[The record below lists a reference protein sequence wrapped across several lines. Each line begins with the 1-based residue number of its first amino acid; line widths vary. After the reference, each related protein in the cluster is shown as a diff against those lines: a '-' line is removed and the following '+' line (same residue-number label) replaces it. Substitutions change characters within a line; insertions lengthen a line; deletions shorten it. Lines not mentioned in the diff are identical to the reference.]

1 MRRTLSTI
9 TLTLTL
15 TFFLLVL
22 TSFAATGGVN
32 GGKKDVSPYDYGLRT
47 ARNGV
52 ERYQVLLKTHQAAVK
67 AGVNVNYSG
76 IDTLQI
82 DVPESPN
89 RIPLTQYN
97 DFKGCVLVVKNTS
110 KKDWLFY
117 VANKEQSV
125 QVSKKLI
132 DKGDFRSIS
141 ELSKG
146 KYLLLIEDE
155 KPWVLNRRGHDY
167 GHQRRDILLV
177 KNGIAVNR
185 TVMPYNN
192 VHSSP
197 TCTYIPVIDKPF
209 VVKNL
214 TVIRDSSCTFVTS
227 LFFVSGFD
235 NVQFSN
241 VYIYTPDNSL
251 TGDRAIRVYNSTNVT
266 FTDVYIKGTYSQPDY
281 SGYGF
286 SLGNIWNFKGKRLYG
301 KGNWGVFGTNNMN
314 TVHIE
319 DSQINRF
326 DIHCYG
332 RDLSYDRVVFFDRYN
347 SHSSVFG
354 TIVYNNCTFTN
365 FVPSQFGGSYNA
377 FVAHNVE
384 FNNCVFNLAPK
395 KNYLCCPLGVTNEIN
410 TRPELTKKCLPNI
423 NIKNMKVNMAEGVK
437 DFCLFSF
444 KRIGNLEDT
453 FYGISTISI
462 DGLTVNSTSNT
473 SVRYIQL
480 SNRIIKTPKKVRISI
495 KNVNINQPKQGFVEK
510 MLFSNEALLRFNI
523 PVDEEEVRWSN
534 VVNLR
539 LE

>member
-1 MRRTLSTI
+1 MIRSLSKI
-9 TLTLTL
+9 
-15 TFFLLVL
+15 LVL
-22 TSFAATGGVN
+22 FAVSLIPIVCFSSTHN
-32 GGKKDVSPYDYGLRT
+32 GKKDVSPFDFGLAKAKT
-47 ARNGV
+47 GV
-52 ERYQVLLKTHQAAVK
+52 ERYAVLLKTHQAAVK

-82 DVPESPN
+82 DVPEFPN

-110 KKDWLFY
+110 KKNWLFY
-117 VANKEQSV
+117 VARKEQSV
-125 QVSKKLI
+125 LVSKNLI
-132 DKGDFRSIS
+132 DKGDFRSIH

-155 KPWVLNRRGHDY
+155 KPWVLNRKGHDY
-167 GHQRRDILLV
+167 GHQRRDILLIQ
-177 KNGIAVNR
+177 NGIAINR

-214 TVIRDSSCTFVTS
+214 TVLRDPSCTFVTS
-227 LFFVSGFD
+227 LIFVSGFN

-266 FTDVYIKGTYSQPDY
+266 FTDVCIKGTYSQPDY

-286 SLGNIWNFKGKRLYG
+286 SLGNIWNFKGKGLYG

-314 TVHIE
+314 KVHIE

-332 RDLSYDRVVFFDRYN
+332 RDLSYDRVVFFDLFN

-384 FNNCVFNLAPK
+384 FNSCVFNLAPP
-395 KNYLCCPLGVTNEIN
+395 KNYLCRPLSVTKEIN

-423 NIKNMKVNMAEGVK
+423 IIKNMMVNMAEGVK
-437 DFCLFSF
+437 DFTIFSF
-444 KRIGNLEDT
+444 KRKDDLMDIFD
-453 FYGISTISI
+453 GISTISI
-462 DGLTVNSTSNT
+462 DGLVVNSTPDT
-473 SVRYIQL
+473 PVRYIQL
-480 SNRIIKTPKKVRISI
+480 SNRVVKTSQKVRISI
-495 KNVNINQPKQGFVEK
+495 KNVSINQPKQDAK
-510 MLFSNEALLRFNI
+510 IPYSNDALLRFNI
-523 PVDEEEVRWSN
+523 PIDEGKVYWSN
-534 VVNLR
+534 VNNLR